1 MTVTYEGM
9 EQDTATG
16 EAIVNGIPT
25 GWFFEQPTQLLPVP
39 ESPETGRHTLS
50 VMPWAFATVAT
61 AQRVREAMQLHTQMP
76 LEVFSGD
83 QNQHFPLSVRQRYI
97 GVQSQP
103 RTVSVNAGLVASY
116 IARTTAR
123 LGDGKGGTR
132 VVQNDRL
139 VLANAIESL
148 ARAVE

>member
-1 MTVTYEGM
+1 MPIYEGM
-9 EQDTATG
+9 EQDALTG

-25 GWFFEQPTQLLPVP
+25 GWFFERPTQVLPLP
-39 ESPETGRHTLS
+39 ENPETGRHT
-50 VMPWAFATVAT
+50 VTVIPWAFATAAT

-76 LEVFSGD
+76 LEIFKGD
-83 QNQHFPLSVRQRYI
+83 QNPHFPLSVVQRYI
-97 GVQSQP
+97 GVQGQP

-123 LGDGKGGTR
+123 VSDGLGGMR

-139 VLANAIESL
+139 AIAGAIESL
-148 ARAVE
+148 ARAIE